1 MPTNPEKWTI
11 FNKTGALQIGD
22 DLTGLLIKKTGTS
35 YELYGILKKVQK
47 NSTPTGLPVTF
58 TDVLYDGVTWDITVN
73 SLPNPTNAGTWLTPS
88 ASAAKGLGKDVPPQ
102 SGEFTAQAG
111 GEVDADDEAA
121 SSAKA

>member
-11 FNKTGALQIGD
+11 ANKNGAPAIGD
-22 DLTGLLIKKTGTS
+22 DLTGLLIKKTATS
-35 YELYGILKKVQK
+35 YELYGILKKVAK
-47 NSTPTGLPVTF
+47 GSGPNGLPVTF

-73 SLPNPTNAGTWLTPS
+73 SLPNSTNAGTWLTPS
-88 ASAAKGLGKDVPPQ
+88 ASAAKDKDVPPQ

-111 GEVDADDEAA
+111 GEVDVDDESA